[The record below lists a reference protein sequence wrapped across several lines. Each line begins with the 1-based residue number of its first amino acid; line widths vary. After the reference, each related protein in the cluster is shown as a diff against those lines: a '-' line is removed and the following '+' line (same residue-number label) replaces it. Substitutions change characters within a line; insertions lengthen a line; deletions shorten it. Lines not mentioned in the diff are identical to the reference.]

1 MARGKTLKKRSKT
14 LKKHSVLTIPELR
27 KSLDYISSY
36 AEKLVRSGA
45 AGTKEVANSFASEW
59 KKTFGK
65 TLPVETAESYLKHLK
80 SMTIGIKK
88 GKKTRK
94 LRGGA
99 QSTLLTGG
107 PLDYMTRP
115 GTDIPYGNFLKYVE
129 SGFTN
134 PEPAI
139 NWDCGKQTGVLPY
152 DTTGSNKMNGG
163 GLMSA
168 LSNFTSAMTS
178 RPFMAENPQ
187 SVGHDAQTVWKGQTL
202 GPGPNS
208 YDVGYKYQMG
218 PNTRIPNI
226 VTEVYDRNLAS
237 DVTMSQR
244 R

>member
-1 MARGKTLKKRSKT
+1 MARGKTQKKRSKSHV
-14 LKKHSVLTIPELR
+14 KPSVLTIPELR
-27 KSLDYISSY
+27 KSLDYISNY
-36 AEKLVRSGA
+36 AEKLVKSGTRGIKDLA
-45 AGTKEVANSFASEW
+45 RDFASEW

-80 SMTIGIKK
+80 SMMKGSKK
-88 GKKTRK
+88 GRMTRR

-99 QSTLLTGG
+99 QSTELTGA

-115 GTDIPYGNFLKYVE
+115 GTYIPYGNFLKYVD

-152 DTTGSNKMNGG
+152 ASTGSNKMNGG
-163 GLMSA
+163 GFFSA
-168 LSNFTSAMTS
+168 FAT
-178 RPFMAENPQ
+178 RPFVAENPQ
-187 SVGHDAQTVWKGQTL
+187 SVGHDAQTVWKGQQL

-208 YDVGYKYQMG
+208 YDVGYKYQLG
-218 PNTRIPNI
+218 PSGPMPSII
-226 VTEVYDRNLAS
+226 TEVYNRNLAQ